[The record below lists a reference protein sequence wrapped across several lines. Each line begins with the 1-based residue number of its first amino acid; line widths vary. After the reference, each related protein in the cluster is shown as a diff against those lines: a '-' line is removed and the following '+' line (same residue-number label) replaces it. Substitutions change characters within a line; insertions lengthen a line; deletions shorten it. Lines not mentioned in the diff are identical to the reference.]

1 MLGSMNVPAAAVT
14 GGYQPSEPAGDR
26 APRGRPPSRTAG
38 FGTVASILDITNQL
52 PDEEACLGYI
62 ERLRW
67 PEGVA
72 CLRCAEKK
80 ISRISSRGKTG
91 KPRHLFQCL
100 TCRTQF
106 TVRTGTIFQDSH
118 LPLTTWF
125 KAITV
130 VSGSKRKMNPTRL
143 MRELNVQYRTASS
156 LLLRIQK
163 ALESG
168 GRLEI

>member
-1 MLGSMNVPAAAVT
+1 M
-14 GGYQPSEPAGDR
+14 
-26 APRGRPPSRTAG
+26 
-38 FGTVASILDITNQL
+38 
-52 PDEEACLGYI
+52 
-62 ERLRW
+62 
-67 PEGVA
+67 
-72 CLRCAEKK
+72 
-80 ISRISSRGKTG
+80 
-91 KPRHLFQCL
+91 
-100 TCRTQF
+100 
-106 TVRTGTIFQDSH
+106 
-118 LPLTTWF
+118 PLTTWF